1 MGNADETQSSV
12 TGRPTPHLI
21 QMCKNQYVPKQQ
33 DMKNW
38 ELL

>member
-12 TGRPTPHLI
+12 KHRPTPYLI
-21 QMCKNQYVPKQQ
+21 QMYKNQYLSKQE

-38 ELL
+38 EFL